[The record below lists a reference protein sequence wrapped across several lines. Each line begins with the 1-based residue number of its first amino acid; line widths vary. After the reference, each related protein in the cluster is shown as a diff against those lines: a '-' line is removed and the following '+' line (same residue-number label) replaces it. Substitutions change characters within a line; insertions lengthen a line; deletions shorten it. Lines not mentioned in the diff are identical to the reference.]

1 MAEPDDKAFL
11 KKYGTYKPQTT
22 SVPVATIRPVIS
34 FESAEES
41 AARQADEQRKKSEE
55 TRQENTARLAQEAA
69 DRAARG
75 EPLAIEE
82 KKRSA
87 FESLFSKYEGDAR
100 VQKYQKVLPIY
111 DAMLTVASRP
121 NPSKADDNILITQFS
136 KIKDPTTG
144 VLGGEFET
152 SKDVQTLFDKYR
164 TDLQGLYDPETGF
177 VSPEARKQFIRAT
190 KDLVASDRTAYTS
203 ARSRYSQVAKT
214 PLYGLNPAEVI
225 GEDFANAYAPEVRS
239 KYIAL
244 MGGEPEAGEKGVPGL
259 QVAQGDRIAT
269 DRDIEI
275 ASLLQ
280 GAWQS
285 GKSIDEI
292 NALTIQLGT
301 EPLPPETIEALQ
313 TDPNRQIRFTPN
325 RSGVREGAG
334 PGMGS
339 AAAAGAVRGFFGNV
353 AEEAL
358 SVVSPEAA
366 AKLQAAG
373 EFAQEQY
380 PITTMAGEVVGGALS
395 PLSRVG
401 PGGTILGEAVR
412 GGIYGGIYGAGEP
425 APDAGILERALP
437 AVVGLTTGAGT
448 GALAQRF
455 LGGGGNVTPA
465 AGQAPVGGIMPEVPT
480 GAVSTAAEESALSQR
495 INDIQTQLRNGVGS
509 PELEQEA
516 LALSRQLRD
525 LQTPEYMRPG
535 YVQPPREP
543 LPMSEPT
550 VASSTSEEAILSQRL
565 RGIQDELQT
574 GVGSPQLEQES
585 LAIARRLRWLQTPDY
600 MKVGAVEPPPIPSAT
615 PSAAGMTAPVAAA
628 APEQAAAEL
637 GTLINKASGTGGAAK
652 NAQIKLAEQAQIN
665 PEAKAAAERLGIDVP
680 ADVFSD
686 NPQVR
691 AAIGLTRSLAGSE
704 AEAGFRSAVTNA
716 VDQAD
721 NIMREFDAQFVEG
734 AIAPGVVSQRVKDS
748 LTTTRKALND
758 QADEIYKRVDT
769 LVPKQTIVQMDNLRD
784 ELAVIVSE
792 VGEKGLTASEKGLMA
807 LVKSKEPIKYGRL
820 AREKSQIGKALKRQE
835 STYGSLDEATL
846 KRLYAALSKD
856 QLDNVG
862 RVAGEE
868 VRRELRG
875 ANLIYAKERALGDRI
890 VNAFGADLEGGIANK
905 MRSAITSGAKGEAGD
920 FARLMKTVPDDLR
933 KEVVATALAS
943 VARSGR
949 GAEKGGFGFSEFAD
963 IYPKLRANPQVYKE
977 IAQALGPKAS
987 DTLRDLYQVSKR
999 ITEARANVLT
1009 TGKANQ
1015 ALVESLNAEGLIARI
1030 MDSTMAKRAVGAAAG
1045 MGGPIVG
1052 AVMPDIMQ
1060 AMTKGNPDAIR
1071 AAGKMFS
1078 SPEFQ
1083 VLLNDVATKGD
1094 ASERAINQV
1103 SMSKPFR
1110 SFIATVGIAGNK
1122 AKDYLMNVAKSAPT
1136 VSTSVLATETTGP
1149 ETPMAAPTVAMPQ

>member
-11 KKYGTYKPQTT
+11 KKYGGYQPESR
-22 SVPVATIRPVIS
+22 SVPVSTIRPIIGG
-34 FESAEES
+34 ESPEAA
-41 AARQADEQRKKSEE
+41 AARRASEQRAAAGE
-55 TRQENTARLAQEAA
+55 TREQESARLAQEAA

-75 EPLAIEE
+75 E
-82 KKRSA
+82 KRDIAAKEFSQIG
-87 FESLFSKYEGDAR
+87 SLRTEFLGIPEVKEFR
-100 VQKYQKVLPIY
+100 QVQNATRQIIDL
-111 DAMLTVASRP
+111 
-121 NPSKADDNILITQFS
+121 
-136 KIKDPTTG
+136 
-144 VLGGEFET
+144 T
-152 SKDVQTLFDKYR
+152 SKGTPIGNIGSVFSLMKILDPGSTVREGEAASVQNAAGVPDRFRNAYNKLLSGEGLSQSQR
-164 TDLQGLYDPETGF
+164 TDMAD
-177 VSPEARKQFIRAT
+177 V
-190 KDLVASDRTAYTS
+190 
-203 ARSRYSQVAKT
+203 ARSIYNQRLTGYNSLAET
-214 PLYGLNPAEVI
+214 YRGLMTDQGADPDKQ
-225 GEDFANAYAPEVRS
+225 G
-239 KYIAL
+239 IAL
-244 MGGEPEAGEKGVPGL
+244 ATPYEIKMAAAAQDGTKGVPAL
-259 QVAQGDRIAT
+259 QIAEGDRIAT

-280 GAWQS
+280 GAWRS
-285 GKSIDEI
+285 GKTIDEV
-292 NALTIQLGT
+292 NALAIELGT
-301 EPLPPETIEALQ
+301 EPLPPATIQALQ
-313 TDPNRQIRFTPN
+313 SDTARQIRFTPN

-339 AAAAGAVRGFFGNV
+339 ALAAGSIRGLTGNL

-358 SVVSPEAA
+358 ALADPAAA

-373 EFAQEQY
+373 EFAQQRY
-380 PITTMAGEVVGGALS
+380 PLTTMAGEAIGGALS

-401 PGGTILGEAVR
+401 PGGTILGEAIR
-412 GGIYGGIYGAGEP
+412 GGIYGGLYGGGEA

-455 LGGGGNVTPA
+455 LGGGGNVAPA
-465 AGQAPVGGIMPEVPT
+465 ISEPPVGGIIPEVPT
-480 GAVSTAAEESALSQR
+480 GAAMAAPA
-495 INDIQTQLRNGVGS
+495 
-509 PELEQEA
+509 
-516 LALSRQLRD
+516 
-525 LQTPEYMRPG
+525 
-535 YVQPPREP
+535 
-543 LPMSEPT
+543 
-550 VASSTSEEAILSQRL
+550 EAI
-565 RGIQDELQT
+565 
-574 GVGSPQLEQES
+574 V
-585 LAIARRLRWLQTPDY
+585 
-600 MKVGAVEPPPIPSAT
+600 PPI
-615 PSAAGMTAPVAAA
+615 AGA
-628 APEQAAAEL
+628 APEAAAVEL
-637 GTLINKASGTGGAAK
+637 GTLINKASGTGAGAR
-652 NAQIKLAEQAQIN
+652 NAQIKLAEEAQIN

-691 AAIGLTRSLAGSE
+691 AAVGLTRSLAGSE
-704 AEAGFRSAVTNA
+704 AEAGFKSAVTNA

-748 LTTTRKALND
+748 LTTTRAELNK
-758 QADEIYKRVDT
+758 QAGDIYKKVDES
-769 LVPKQTIVQMDNLRD
+769 VPKQTPVQLDNLFNTLTD
-784 ELAVIVSE
+784 IAGE
-792 VGEKGLTASEKGLMA
+792 VGQEGMTAPERKLLSLFQTGEAGA
-807 LVKSKEPIKYGRL
+807 GDITYGRL
-820 AREKSQIGKALKRQE
+820 IREKNLIGKALKRQE
-835 STYGSLDEATL
+835 SPYGSMDEATL
-846 KRLYAALSKD
+846 KRLYAALATD

-868 VRRELRG
+868 VRRDLRG

-890 VNAFGADLEGGIANK
+890 INAFGTDLEGGIANK

-943 VARSGR
+943 VSRSAR

-963 IYPKLRANPQVYKE
+963 IYPKLRANPQVYKQIVE
-977 IAQALGPKAS
+977 TLGPKAS

-1030 MDSTMAKRAVGAAAG
+1030 MSSTAAKRAVGGATGFIPGAG
-1045 MGGPIVG
+1045 LI
-1052 AVMPDIMQ
+1052 MPDIMD
-1060 AMTKGNPDAIR
+1060 AMSKGNPDAVR

-1094 ASERAINQV
+1094 ASDRAINQV

-1110 SFIATVGIAGNK
+1110 AFMDTIGIAGSK
-1122 AKDYLMNVAKSAPT
+1122 AKDYLKNVAKSTPA

-1149 ETPMAAPTVAMPQ
+1149 EAPMAAPTVEMP

>member
-1 MAEPDDKAFL
+1 LEINMAQENPFDEFDNEPIK
-11 KKYGTYKPQTT
+11 
-22 SVPVATIRPVIS
+22 SVPIRSIKPITLGETPEAV
-34 FESAEES
+34 
-41 AARQADEQRKKSEE
+41 AARQAREGREVSEE
-55 TRQENTARLAQEAA
+55 IRQESAEARAGRQEAT
-69 DRAARG
+69 G
-75 EPLAIEE
+75 LEE

-190 KDLVASDRTAYTS
+190 KDLVASDRTAYNA
-203 ARSRYSQVAKT
+203 ARSRYSQVAQT
-214 PLYGLNPAEVI
+214 PLYKLNPAEVI
-225 GEDFANAYAPEVRS
+225 GEDFANTYAPEVRS

-244 MGGEPEAGEKGVPGL
+244 MGGEAEAGEKGVPGL

-401 PGGTILGEAVR
+401 PGGTIAGEAVR
-412 GGIYGGIYGAGEP
+412 GGIYGGIYGAGEA

-455 LGGGGNVTPA
+455 LGGGGNVAPTPD
-465 AGQAPVGGIMPEVPT
+465 GGVVPPVMGITPEVPT
-480 GAVSTAAEESALSQR
+480 AGIA
-495 INDIQTQLRNGVGS
+495 
-509 PELEQEA
+509 PEV
-516 LALSRQLRD
+516 
-525 LQTPEYMRPG
+525 P
-535 YVQPPREP
+535 
-543 LPMSEPT
+543 
-550 VASSTSEEAILSQRL
+550 
-565 RGIQDELQT
+565 
-574 GVGSPQLEQES
+574 
-585 LAIARRLRWLQTPDY
+585 
-600 MKVGAVEPPPIPSAT
+600 
-615 PSAAGMTAPVAAA
+615 AAGRAAPVEAAAPPVAAV
-628 APEQAAAEL
+628 APEEAAAEL
-637 GTLINKASGTGGAAK
+637 GTLINKASSTGAGAK

-704 AEAGFRSAVTNA
+704 AEAGFRTSVSNA

-748 LTTTRKALND
+748 LTTTRKELND
-758 QADEIYKRVDT
+758 QAGEIYKRVDT
-769 LVPKQTIVQMDNLRD
+769 LVPKQTPVQMNNLRD

-792 VGEKGLTASEKGLMA
+792 VGEKGMTAPEKSLMGLVA
-807 LVKSKEPIKYGRL
+807 SKEPITYGRL

-846 KRLYAALSKD
+846 KRLYAALSRD

-890 VNAFGADLEGGIANK
+890 VNAFGTDLEGGIANK
-905 MRSAITSGAKGEAGD
+905 MRTAITSGAKGEAGD

-933 KEVVATALAS
+933 KEVVATALGS
-943 VARSGR
+943 VIRSSR
-949 GAEKGGFGFSEFAD
+949 GAEKGGFGFSEFSD

-977 IAQALGPKAS
+977 IVQALGPKAS

-1015 ALVESLNAEGLIARI
+1015 SLVESLNAEGLIARI
-1030 MDSTMAKRAVGAAAG
+1030 MDSTMAKRAVGAVAG

-1083 VLLNDVATKGD
+1083 GLLNDVATKGD
-1094 ASERAINQV
+1094 APDRAINKV

-1110 SFIATVGIAGNK
+1110 DFISTIGIKGDK
-1122 AKDYLMNVAKSAPT
+1122 AKDYLMNVVKSAPA
-1136 VSTSVLATETTGP
+1136 VSAPVLATEAVGP
-1149 ETPMAAPTVAMPQ
+1149 EATLAPPTVEMPQ

>member
-34 FESAEES
+34 FESEEE
-41 AARQADEQRKKSEE
+41 ATTRRAGEQRAAASE
-55 TRQENTARLAQEAA
+55 TREEERLRLAQEAE

-203 ARSRYSQVAKT
+203 ARSRYSQVAQT

-455 LGGGGNVTPA
+455 LGGGGSVAPA
-465 AGQAPVGGIMPEVPT
+465 PDGGVVPPVMGITPEVPT
-480 GAVSTAAEESALSQR
+480 AGIV
-495 INDIQTQLRNGVGS
+495 
-509 PELEQEA
+509 PEV
-516 LALSRQLRD
+516 
-525 LQTPEYMRPG
+525 P
-535 YVQPPREP
+535 
-543 LPMSEPT
+543 
-550 VASSTSEEAILSQRL
+550 
-565 RGIQDELQT
+565 
-574 GVGSPQLEQES
+574 
-585 LAIARRLRWLQTPDY
+585 
-600 MKVGAVEPPPIPSAT
+600 
-615 PSAAGMTAPVAAA
+615 AAGMAAPVEAVAPPVAAA
-628 APEQAAAEL
+628 APEEAAAEL

-748 LTTTRKALND
+748 LTTTRKELND

-1110 SFIATVGIAGNK
+1110 SFIATVGVAGSK
-1122 AKDYLMNVAKSAPT
+1122 AKDYLKNVVKSAPA
-1136 VSTSVLATETTGP
+1136 TSASVVATETTGP
-1149 ETPMAAPTVAMPQ
+1149 ETPMAAPTVEMPQ

>member
-11 KKYGTYKPQTT
+11 KKYGGYQPETR
-22 SVPVATIRPVIS
+22 SVPVSTIRPIIGG
-34 FESAEES
+34 ESPEAAAARRAEEG
-41 AARQADEQRKKSEE
+41 RKVAGE
-55 TRQENTARLAQEAA
+55 TRDEERLRLAQEAE

-177 VSPEARKQFIRAT
+177 VSPQARQQFIRAT

-203 ARSRYSQVAKT
+203 ARSRYSQVAQT

-244 MGGEPEAGEKGVPGL
+244 MGGEPESGEKGVAAL

-301 EPLPPETIEALQ
+301 EPLPPSTIEALQ
-313 TDPNRQIRFTPN
+313 SDPNRQIRFTPN
-325 RSGVREGAG
+325 RSGVREGSASEMG
-334 PGMGS
+334 IGS
-339 AAAAGAVRGFFGNV
+339 ALAAGAVRGFFGNL

-373 EFAQEQY
+373 EAAEQQR
-380 PITTMAGEVVGGALS
+380 PFETFVGEAVSGALS
-395 PLSRVG
+395 PLGRIG
-401 PGGTILGEAVR
+401 PGGTIAGEALR
-412 GGIYGGIYGAGEP
+412 GGIYGGLYGAGEA

-455 LGGGGNVTPA
+455 LGGGGNVAPA
-465 AGQAPVGGIMPEVPT
+465 PDGGVVPPVMGIMPEVPT
-480 GAVSTAAEESALSQR
+480 AGIV
-495 INDIQTQLRNGVGS
+495 
-509 PELEQEA
+509 PEV
-516 LALSRQLRD
+516 
-525 LQTPEYMRPG
+525 P
-535 YVQPPREP
+535 
-543 LPMSEPT
+543 
-550 VASSTSEEAILSQRL
+550 
-565 RGIQDELQT
+565 
-574 GVGSPQLEQES
+574 
-585 LAIARRLRWLQTPDY
+585 
-600 MKVGAVEPPPIPSAT
+600 
-615 PSAAGMTAPVAAA
+615 AAGMAAPVEAVAPPVAAA
-628 APEQAAAEL
+628 APEEAAAEL

-704 AEAGFRSAVTNA
+704 AEAGFKTAVTNA

-758 QADEIYKRVDT
+758 QAGEIYKRVDT
-769 LVPKQTIVQMDNLRD
+769 LVPKQTPVQMNNLRD
-784 ELAVIVSE
+784 ELAVIASE
-792 VGEKGLTASEKGLMA
+792 VGEKGMTASEKGLMA
-807 LVKSKEPIKYGRL
+807 LVASKEPITYGRL
-820 AREKSQIGKALKRQE
+820 AREKSQIGKAMKRQE

-846 KRLYAALSKD
+846 KRLYAALSRD

-890 VNAFGADLEGGIANK
+890 VNAFGTDLEGGIANK

-999 ITEARANVLT
+999 ITEARANVIT

-1030 MDSTMAKRAVGAAAG
+1030 MDSTMAKRAVGAAAS

-1052 AVMPDIMQ
+1052 AAMPDIMQ

-1122 AKDYLMNVAKSAPT
+1122 AKEYLMNVAKSAPA
-1136 VSTSVLATETTGP
+1136 VSTSVLATEATGP
-1149 ETPMAAPTVAMPQ
+1149 EATLAPPTVEMPQ

>member
-11 KKYGTYKPQTT
+11 KKYGGYKPEPTN
-22 SVPVATIRPVIS
+22 VPVSAIKPFIS
-34 FESAEES
+34 GESPEAAAARRAEEGRQAAEEGRQISAEER
-41 AARQADEQRKKSEE
+41 AG
-55 TRQENTARLAQEAA
+55 RQEVKGIESEK
-69 DRAARG
+69 RA
-75 EPLAIEE
+75 
-82 KKRSA
+82 A
-87 FESLFSKYEGDAR
+87 FESLFKQYEGDAR

-190 KDLVASDRTAYTS
+190 KDLVASDRTAYTA
-203 ARSRYSQVAKT
+203 ARSRYSQVAQT
-214 PLYGLNPAEVI
+214 PLYKLNPDEVI
-225 GEDFANAYAPEVRS
+225 GQDFANTYAPEVRS

-292 NALTIQLGT
+292 NALTVQLGT

-412 GGIYGGIYGAGEP
+412 GGVYGGIYGAGEA

-455 LGGGGNVTPA
+455 LGGGGNVAPAPDGGVVPPVMGMTPEVPA
-465 AGQAPVGGIMPEVPT
+465 AGIVPEVP
-480 GAVSTAAEESALSQR
+480 
-495 INDIQTQLRNGVGS
+495 
-509 PELEQEA
+509 
-516 LALSRQLRD
+516 
-525 LQTPEYMRPG
+525 
-535 YVQPPREP
+535 
-543 LPMSEPT
+543 
-550 VASSTSEEAILSQRL
+550 
-565 RGIQDELQT
+565 
-574 GVGSPQLEQES
+574 
-585 LAIARRLRWLQTPDY
+585 
-600 MKVGAVEPPPIPSAT
+600 
-615 PSAAGMTAPVAAA
+615 AAGMAAPVEAVAPPVATA
-628 APEQAAAEL
+628 APEEAAAEL
-637 GTLINKASGTGGAAK
+637 GTLINKASGTSAGAK

-704 AEAGFRSAVTNA
+704 AEAGFRTSVSKA

-758 QADEIYKRVDT
+758 QAGEIYKRVDT
-769 LVPKQTIVQMDNLRD
+769 LVPKQTPVQMNNLRD
-784 ELAVIVSE
+784 ELAVIASE
-792 VGEKGLTASEKGLMA
+792 VGEKGMTASEKGLMA
-807 LVKSKEPIKYGRL
+807 LVASKEPITYGRL
-820 AREKSQIGKALKRQE
+820 AREKSQIGKAMKRQE

-846 KRLYAALSKD
+846 KRLYAALSRD

-999 ITEARANVLT
+999 ITEARANVLS

-1122 AKDYLMNVAKSAPT
+1122 AKDYLMNVAKSAPA
-1136 VSTSVLATETTGP
+1136 VSTSVLATEATGP
-1149 ETPMAAPTVAMPQ
+1149 EATLAPPTVEMPQ

>member
-1 MAEPDDKAFL
+1 MANPNDEAFL
-11 KKYGTYKPQTT
+11 RKYGTYDPQETTVPIRTIKP
-22 SVPVATIRPVIS
+22 IS
-34 FESAEES
+34 LGESPEEAAARRAEEG
-41 AARQADEQRKKSEE
+41 RKVSGE
-55 TRQENTARLAQEAA
+55 TREEERLRLSREAEE
-69 DRAARG
+69 RAARG
-75 EPLAIEE
+75 EGRDIQAT
-82 KKRSA
+82 KRSG
-87 FESLFSKYEGDAR
+87 FESLFKQYESDAR

-177 VSPEARKQFIRAT
+177 VSSEARKQFIRAT
-190 KDLVASDRTAYTS
+190 KDLVASDRTAYNA
-203 ARSRYSQVAKT
+203 ARSRYSQVAQT
-214 PLYGLNPAEVI
+214 PLYGLNPTEVI
-225 GEDFANAYAPEVRS
+225 GEDFANTYAPGVRS

-244 MGGEPEAGEKGVPGL
+244 MGGESANGEKGVPAL
-259 QVAQGDRIAT
+259 QVAEGDRIST

-285 GKSIDEI
+285 GKSIDEV
-292 NALTIQLGT
+292 NALAIQLGT
-301 EPLPPETIEALQ
+301 EPLPPETIQALQ
-313 TDPNRQIRFTPN
+313 SDPNRQIRWTPN
-325 RSGVREGAG
+325 RSGIREGSASQMG
-334 PGMGS
+334 TGS
-339 AAAAGAVRGFFGNV
+339 ALAAGAVRGFTGNL

-358 SVVSPEAA
+358 SIVSPEAA

-373 EFAQEQY
+373 EAAQQEA
-380 PITTMAGEVVGGALS
+380 PLTTMAGEVIGGALS
-395 PLSRVG
+395 PLSRIG
-401 PGGTILGEAVR
+401 PAGTITGEAVR
-412 GGIYGGIYGAGEP
+412 GGIYGGLYGAGEA

-455 LGGGGNVTPA
+455 LGGGGNVAPTPDGGVVPPVMGITPEVPA
-465 AGQAPVGGIMPEVPT
+465 AGITPEVPAT
-480 GAVSTAAEESALSQR
+480 GMAAP
-495 INDIQTQLRNGVGS
+495 V
-509 PELEQEA
+509 EA
-516 LALSRQLRD
+516 
-525 LQTPEYMRPG
+525 
-535 YVQPPREP
+535 
-543 LPMSEPT
+543 
-550 VASSTSEEAILSQRL
+550 
-565 RGIQDELQT
+565 
-574 GVGSPQLEQES
+574 
-585 LAIARRLRWLQTPDY
+585 
-600 MKVGAVEPPPIPSAT
+600 
-615 PSAAGMTAPVAAA
+615 AAPPVAAV
-628 APEQAAAEL
+628 APEEAAAEL
-637 GTLINKASGTGGAAK
+637 GTLINKASGTGGRAK

-704 AEAGFRSAVTNA
+704 AEAGFRTAVSNA

-758 QADEIYKRVDT
+758 QAGEIYKRVDAA
-769 LVPKQTIVQMDNLRD
+769 VPKQTPVQMDNLFKTLT
-784 ELAVIVSE
+784 EIAGE
-792 VGEKGLTASEKGLMA
+792 VGQDGMTTQEKNLLRLFQTGEAGGGDIT
-807 LVKSKEPIKYGRL
+807 YGRL
-820 AREKSQIGKALKRQE
+820 IREKNLIGKALKRQE
-835 STYGSLDEATL
+835 SPYGSMDEATL
-846 KRLYAALSKD
+846 KRLYAALASD
-856 QLDNVG
+856 QLDNVS

-868 VRRELRG
+868 VRRDLRA

-890 VNAFGADLEGGIANK
+890 VNAFGTDLEGGIANK
-905 MRSAITSGAKGEAGD
+905 MRSAITSGAKGEAAD

-933 KEVVATALAS
+933 KEVVATALTS
-943 VARSGR
+943 VTRSTR

-977 IAQALGPKAS
+977 IVQALGPKAS

-1015 ALVESLNAEGLIARI
+1015 ALVESLNAEGIIARI
-1030 MDSTMAKRAVGAAAG
+1030 MGSTAGKRAVGGAMGFVPGAG
-1045 MGGPIVG
+1045 L
-1052 AVMPDIMQ
+1052 VMPEIME
-1060 AMTKGNPDAIR
+1060 AMSRGNPDAIR

-1083 VLLNDVATKGD
+1083 GLLNDVATKGD
-1094 ASERAINQV
+1094 APDRAINMV

-1110 SFIATVGIAGNK
+1110 DFISTIGIKGDK
-1122 AKDYLMNVAKSAPT
+1122 AKDYLMNVVKSAPAVT
-1136 VSTSVLATETTGP
+1136 APVLATEAVGP
-1149 ETPMAAPTVAMPQ
+1149 EATLAPPTVEMPQ

>member
-1 MAEPDDKAFL
+1 MATPDDAAFE
-11 KKYGTYKPQTT
+11 KEFGSYKPATT
-22 SVPVATIRPVIS
+22 SVPIRTIRPIIGG
-34 FESAEES
+34 ESAEAA
-41 AARQADEQRKKSEE
+41 AARRAEEGRKVAGE
-55 TRQENTARLAQEAA
+55 TREEERLRLAQEAE

-190 KDLVASDRTAYTS
+190 KDLVASDRTAYTA
-203 ARSRYSQVAKT
+203 ARNRYSQVAQT
-214 PLYGLNPAEVI
+214 SLYKLNPAEVI
-225 GEDFANAYAPEVRS
+225 GEDFANTYAPKVRS

-244 MGGEPEAGEKGVPGL
+244 MGGEAEAGEKGVPGL

-373 EFAQEQY
+373 EFAPEQY
-380 PITTMAGEVVGGALS
+380 PITTLAGEVVGGALS

-412 GGIYGGIYGAGEP
+412 GGVYGGIYGAGEP
-425 APDAGILERALP
+425 APDAGIMERVLP

-455 LGGGGNVTPA
+455 LGGGSNVAPA
-465 AGQAPVGGIMPEVPT
+465 TDGGVAPPVMGITPEVPT
-480 GAVSTAAEESALSQR
+480 A
-495 INDIQTQLRNGVGS
+495 GVV
-509 PELEQEA
+509 PEV
-516 LALSRQLRD
+516 
-525 LQTPEYMRPG
+525 P
-535 YVQPPREP
+535 
-543 LPMSEPT
+543 
-550 VASSTSEEAILSQRL
+550 
-565 RGIQDELQT
+565 
-574 GVGSPQLEQES
+574 
-585 LAIARRLRWLQTPDY
+585 
-600 MKVGAVEPPPIPSAT
+600 
-615 PSAAGMTAPVAAA
+615 AAGMAAPVEAA
-628 APEQAAAEL
+628 APPVVAVAPEEAAAEL

-665 PEAKAAAERLGIDVP
+665 SEAKAAAERLGIDVP

-704 AEAGFRSAVTNA
+704 AEAGFRTSVSNA

-758 QADEIYKRVDT
+758 QAGEIYKRVDT

-792 VGEKGLTASEKGLMA
+792 VGEKGLTASEEKLMA

-846 KRLYAALSKD
+846 KRLYAALSRD

-890 VNAFGADLEGGIANK
+890 VNAFGTDLEGGIANK

-1094 ASERAINQV
+1094 ASERSINQV

-1122 AKDYLMNVAKSAPT
+1122 AKDYLMNVAKSAPA
-1136 VSTSVLATETTGP
+1136 VSTSVLATEATGP
-1149 ETPMAAPTVAMPQ
+1149 EATLAPPTVEMPQ

>member
-11 KKYGTYKPQTT
+11 KKYGGYQPETRN
-22 SVPVATIRPVIS
+22 VPVSTIRPIIGG
-34 FESAEES
+34 ESPEAA
-41 AARQADEQRKKSEE
+41 AARQAKEGREVSEE
-55 TRQENTARLAQEAA
+55 IRQESAEARAGRQEAS
-69 DRAARG
+69 G
-75 EPLAIEE
+75 LEE

-87 FESLFSKYEGDAR
+87 FESLFKQYEGDAR

-152 SKDVQTLFDKYR
+152 SKDVQTLFDKYK
-164 TDLQGLYDPETGF
+164 TDLQGLYNPETGF

-190 KDLVASDRTAYTS
+190 KDLVASDRTAYTA

-214 PLYGLNPAEVI
+214 PLYDLNPAEVI
-225 GEDFANAYAPEVRS
+225 GEDFANTYAPEVRS

-244 MGGEPEAGEKGVPGL
+244 MGGAQEAGAKGVPAL
-259 QVAQGDRIAT
+259 QVAEGDRIAT

-301 EPLPPETIEALQ
+301 EPLPPATIEALQ
-313 TDPNRQIRFTPN
+313 SDPNRQIRFTPN
-325 RSGVREGAG
+325 RSGVREGADSEMG
-334 PGMGS
+334 IGS
-339 AAAAGAVRGFFGNV
+339 ALAAGAVRGFTGNL

-358 SVVSPEAA
+358 AVVSPEAA

-373 EFAQEQY
+373 EAAEQQR
-380 PITTMAGEVVGGALS
+380 PLETFIGEAVSGALS
-395 PLSRVG
+395 PLGRIG
-401 PGGTILGEAVR
+401 PGGTIAGEAVR
-412 GGIYGGIYGAGEP
+412 GGIYGGLYGAGEA
-425 APDAGILERALP
+425 APDAAIMERVLP

-455 LGGGGNVTPA
+455 LGGGGNVAPA
-465 AGQAPVGGIMPEVPT
+465 LDGGAVPPVMGVTPEVPT
-480 GAVSTAAEESALSQR
+480 AGLV
-495 INDIQTQLRNGVGS
+495 
-509 PELEQEA
+509 PEV
-516 LALSRQLRD
+516 
-525 LQTPEYMRPG
+525 P
-535 YVQPPREP
+535 
-543 LPMSEPT
+543 
-550 VASSTSEEAILSQRL
+550 
-565 RGIQDELQT
+565 
-574 GVGSPQLEQES
+574 
-585 LAIARRLRWLQTPDY
+585 
-600 MKVGAVEPPPIPSAT
+600 
-615 PSAAGMTAPVAAA
+615 AAGMAAPVESVAPPVAAV
-628 APEQAAAEL
+628 APEEAAAEL

-704 AEAGFRSAVTNA
+704 AEAGFRTAVTNA

-758 QADEIYKRVDT
+758 QAGEIYKRVDT
-769 LVPKQTIVQMDNLRD
+769 LVPKQTPVQMNNLRD
-784 ELAVIVSE
+784 ELAVIASE
-792 VGEKGLTASEKGLMA
+792 VGEKGMTASEKGLMA
-807 LVKSKEPIKYGRL
+807 LVASKEPITYGRL
-820 AREKSQIGKALKRQE
+820 AREKSQIGKAMKRQE

-846 KRLYAALSKD
+846 KRLYAALSRD

-1094 ASERAINQV
+1094 ASDRAINQV

-1110 SFIATVGIAGNK
+1110 SFIATIGVKGDK
-1122 AKDYLMNVAKSAPT
+1122 AKDYLMNVVKSAPA
-1136 VSTSVLATETTGP
+1136 VSTSVLATEATGP
-1149 ETPMAAPTVAMPQ
+1149 EATLAPPTVEMPQ

>member
-1 MAEPDDKAFL
+1 MAQENPFDEFDNEPIK
-11 KKYGTYKPQTT
+11 
-22 SVPVATIRPVIS
+22 SVPIRSIKPITLGETPEAV
-34 FESAEES
+34 
-41 AARQADEQRKKSEE
+41 AARQAREGREVSEE
-55 TRQENTARLAQEAA
+55 IRQESAEARAGRQEAKGIESER
-69 DRAARG
+69 RA
-75 EPLAIEE
+75 
-82 KKRSA
+82 A
-87 FESLFSKYEGDAR
+87 FESLFKQYEGDAR

-190 KDLVASDRTAYTS
+190 KDLVASDRTAYNA
-203 ARSRYSQVAKT
+203 ARSRYSQVAQT
-214 PLYGLNPAEVI
+214 PLYKLNPVEVI
-225 GEDFANAYAPEVRS
+225 GEDFANTYAPEVRS

-244 MGGEPEAGEKGVPGL
+244 MGGEQGAGEKGVPAL
-259 QVAQGDRIAT
+259 QVAEGDRIAT

-313 TDPNRQIRFTPN
+313 SDPNRQIRFTPN

-401 PGGTILGEAVR
+401 PGGTIAGEALR
-412 GGIYGGIYGAGEP
+412 GGIYGGLYGAGEA

-437 AVVGLTTGAGT
+437 TVVGLTTGAGT

-455 LGGGGNVTPA
+455 LGGGGTVAQPVSA
-465 AGQAPVGGIMPEVPT
+465 IDEEVALGQR
-480 GAVSTAAEESALSQR
+480 LSELQKAMR
-495 INDIQTQLRNGVGS
+495 EGVGS
-509 PELEQEA
+509 PELEAEA
-516 LALSRQLRD
+516 LD
-525 LQTPEYMRPG
+525 
-535 YVQPPREP
+535 V
-543 LPMSEPT
+543 
-550 VASSTSEEAILSQRL
+550 
-565 RGIQDELQT
+565 
-574 GVGSPQLEQES
+574 
-585 LAIARRLRWLQTPDY
+585 ARRLRAVQQPSY
-600 MKVGAVEPPPIPSAT
+600 MAPT
-615 PSAAGMTAPVAAA
+615 AAGMAAPIEAAAPPVAAV
-628 APEQAAAEL
+628 APEEAAAEL
-637 GTLINKASGTGGAAK
+637 GTLINKASGTSGAAK
-652 NAQIKLAEQAQIN
+652 NAQIKIAEQAQIN

-704 AEAGFRSAVTNA
+704 AEAGFRTAVSNA

-758 QADEIYKRVDT
+758 QAGEIYKRVDAA
-769 LVPKQTIVQMDNLRD
+769 VPKQTPVQLDNLFTTLTD
-784 ELAVIVSE
+784 IAGE
-792 VGEKGLTASEKGLMA
+792 VGQEGMTAPEKKLLA
-807 LVKSKEPIKYGRL
+807 LFQTGEAGGGDITYGRL
-820 AREKSQIGKALKRQE
+820 IREKNLIGKALKRQE
-835 STYGSLDEATL
+835 SPYGSMDEATL
-846 KRLYAALSKD
+846 KRLYAALASD
-856 QLDNVG
+856 QLDNVS

-890 VNAFGADLEGGIANK
+890 VNAFGTDLEGGIANK

-943 VARSGR
+943 VTRSTR

-977 IAQALGPKAS
+977 IVQALGPKAS

-1015 ALVESLNAEGLIARI
+1015 ALVESLNAEGIIARI
-1030 MDSTMAKRAVGAAAG
+1030 MGSTTAKRAVGAMAG
-1045 MGGPIVG
+1045 FGGPITG
-1052 AVMPDIMQ
+1052 AVMPDIMD
-1060 AMTKGNPDAIR
+1060 AMSKGNPDAIR

-1083 VLLNDVATKGD
+1083 GLLNDVATKGD
-1094 ASERAINQV
+1094 APDRAINKV

-1110 SFIATVGIAGNK
+1110 DFISTIGIKGDK
-1122 AKDYLMNVAKSAPT
+1122 AKDYLMNVVKSAPAVT
-1136 VSTSVLATETTGP
+1136 APVLATEAVGP
-1149 ETPMAAPTVAMPQ
+1149 EATLAPPTVEMPQ

>member
-1 MAEPDDKAFL
+1 MATPDDAAFE
-11 KKYGTYKPQTT
+11 KEFGSYKPAATT
-22 SVPVATIRPVIS
+22 VPIRTIRPIIGG
-34 FESAEES
+34 ESPEAAAARRAEEG
-41 AARQADEQRKKSEE
+41 RKVAGE
-55 TRQENTARLAQEAA
+55 TRDEERLRLAQEAEE
-69 DRAARG
+69 RAARG

-87 FESLFSKYEGDAR
+87 FESLFKQYEGDAR

-190 KDLVASDRTAYTS
+190 KDLVASDRTAYTA

-214 PLYGLNPAEVI
+214 PLYDLNPVEVI
-225 GEDFANAYAPEVRS
+225 GEDFANTYAPEVRS

-244 MGGEPEAGEKGVPGL
+244 MGGAQEAGAKGVPAL
-259 QVAQGDRIAT
+259 QVAEGDRIAT

-301 EPLPPETIEALQ
+301 EPLPPATIEALQ
-313 TDPNRQIRFTPN
+313 SDPNRQIRFTPN
-325 RSGVREGAG
+325 RSGVREGADSEMG
-334 PGMGS
+334 IGS
-339 AAAAGAVRGFFGNV
+339 ALAAGAVRGFTGNL

-358 SVVSPEAA
+358 AVVSPEAA

-373 EFAQEQY
+373 EAAEQQR
-380 PITTMAGEVVGGALS
+380 PLETFIGEAVSGALS
-395 PLSRVG
+395 PLGRIG
-401 PGGTILGEAVR
+401 PGGTIAGEAVR
-412 GGIYGGIYGAGEP
+412 GGIYGGLYGAGEA

-455 LGGGGNVTPA
+455 LGGGGNVAPA
-465 AGQAPVGGIMPEVPT
+465 PDGGVAPPVMGITPEVPT
-480 GAVSTAAEESALSQR
+480 AGIV
-495 INDIQTQLRNGVGS
+495 
-509 PELEQEA
+509 PEV
-516 LALSRQLRD
+516 
-525 LQTPEYMRPG
+525 P
-535 YVQPPREP
+535 
-543 LPMSEPT
+543 
-550 VASSTSEEAILSQRL
+550 
-565 RGIQDELQT
+565 
-574 GVGSPQLEQES
+574 
-585 LAIARRLRWLQTPDY
+585 
-600 MKVGAVEPPPIPSAT
+600 
-615 PSAAGMTAPVAAA
+615 AAGMAAPIEAVAPPVAAA
-628 APEQAAAEL
+628 APEEAAAEL

-704 AEAGFRSAVTNA
+704 AEAGFRSAVTKA

-748 LTTTRKALND
+748 LTTTRKELND
-758 QADEIYKRVDT
+758 QAGEIYKRVDT
-769 LVPKQTIVQMDNLRD
+769 IVPKQTPVQMNNLRD
-784 ELAVIVSE
+784 ELALIVSE
-792 VGEKGLTASEKGLMA
+792 VGEKGMTAPEKKLMA
-807 LVKSKEPIKYGRL
+807 LVASKEPITYGRL
-820 AREKSQIGKALKRQE
+820 GREKSQIGRAQKRQE

-846 KRLYAALSKD
+846 KRLYAALSRD

-862 RVAGEE
+862 RIAGEE

-890 VNAFGADLEGGIANK
+890 VNAFGTDLEGGIANK

-999 ITEARANVLT
+999 ITEARANVIT
-1009 TGKANQ
+1009 TGKSNQ

-1030 MDSTMAKRAVGAAAG
+1030 MESTMAKRAVGAAAS

-1052 AVMPDIMQ
+1052 AAMPDIMQ
-1060 AMTKGNPDAIR
+1060 AMTKGNPDAVR

-1083 VLLNDVATKGD
+1083 ILLNDVATKGD

-1110 SFIATVGIAGNK
+1110 SFIGTVGIAGNK
-1122 AKDYLMNVAKSAPT
+1122 AKDYLMNVVKSAPA
-1136 VSTSVLATETTGP
+1136 VSAGVVATETTGP
-1149 ETPMAAPTVAMPQ
+1149 ETPMAAPTVEMPQ

>member
-1 MAEPDDKAFL
+1 
-11 KKYGTYKPQTT
+11 
-22 SVPVATIRPVIS
+22 
-34 FESAEES
+34 
-41 AARQADEQRKKSEE
+41 
-55 TRQENTARLAQEAA
+55 
-69 DRAARG
+69 
-75 EPLAIEE
+75 
-82 KKRSA
+82 
-87 FESLFSKYEGDAR
+87 
-100 VQKYQKVLPIY
+100 
-111 DAMLTVASRP
+111 MLTVASRP

-190 KDLVASDRTAYTS
+190 KDLVASDRTAYTA

-214 PLYGLNPAEVI
+214 PLYDLNPEEVI
-225 GEDFANAYAPEVRS
+225 GEDFANTYAPEVRS

-244 MGGEPEAGEKGVPGL
+244 MGGEAEAGEKGVPAL

-325 RSGVREGAG
+325 RSGVREGSASQMG
-334 PGMGS
+334 IGS
-339 AAAAGAVRGFFGNV
+339 ALAAGAVRGFTGNL

-358 SVVSPEAA
+358 SVVSKEAA

-373 EFAQEQY
+373 ESAQQQA
-380 PITTMAGEVVGGALS
+380 PVSSFIGEAIGGALS

-401 PGGTILGEAVR
+401 PGGTVLGEAVR
-412 GGIYGGIYGAGEP
+412 GGIYGGLYGAGEA

-448 GALAQRF
+448 GALAQRL
-455 LGGGGNVTPA
+455 LGGGGGAV
-465 AGQAPVGGIMPEVPT
+465 AGEPPVGGMALPPVTGIVPE
-480 GAVSTAAEESALSQR
+480 VSTAGIAAP
-495 INDIQTQLRNGVGS
+495 V
-509 PELEQEA
+509 EA
-516 LALSRQLRD
+516 
-525 LQTPEYMRPG
+525 
-535 YVQPPREP
+535 
-543 LPMSEPT
+543 
-550 VASSTSEEAILSQRL
+550 VA
-565 RGIQDELQT
+565 
-574 GVGSPQLEQES
+574 
-585 LAIARRLRWLQTPDY
+585 
-600 MKVGAVEPPPIPSAT
+600 PPI
-615 PSAAGMTAPVAAA
+615 AAV
-628 APEQAAAEL
+628 APEEAAAEL

-704 AEAGFRSAVTNA
+704 AEAGFRTAVSKA

-748 LTTTRKALND
+748 LTTTRKELND
-758 QADEIYKRVDT
+758 QAGEIYKRVDT
-769 LVPKQTIVQMDNLRD
+769 LVPKQTPVQMNNLRD
-784 ELAVIVSE
+784 ELALIVSE
-792 VGEKGLTASEKGLMA
+792 VGEKGMTAPEKKLMA
-807 LVKSKEPIKYGRL
+807 LVASKEPITYGRL
-820 AREKSQIGKALKRQE
+820 GREKSQIGRAQKRQE

-846 KRLYAALSKD
+846 KRLYAALSRD

-862 RVAGEE
+862 RIAGEE

-890 VNAFGADLEGGIANK
+890 VNAFGTDLEGGIANK
-905 MRSAITSGAKGEAGD
+905 MRSAITSAAKGEAGD

-949 GAEKGGFGFSEFAD
+949 GAEKGGFGFSEFSD

-987 DTLRDLYQVSKR
+987 DTLRNLYQVSKR
-999 ITEARANVLT
+999 ITEARANVIT
-1009 TGKANQ
+1009 TGKSNQ

-1030 MDSTMAKRAVGAAAG
+1030 MESTMAKRAVGAAAS

-1052 AVMPDIMQ
+1052 AAMPDIMQ
-1060 AMTKGNPDAIR
+1060 AMTKGNPDAVR

-1083 VLLNDVATKGD
+1083 ILLNDVATKGD

-1103 SMSKPFR
+1103 SMSEPFR

-1122 AKDYLMNVAKSAPT
+1122 AKDYLMNVVKSAPA
-1136 VSTSVLATETTGP
+1136 VSAGVVATETTGP
-1149 ETPMAAPTVAMPQ
+1149 ETPMAAPTVEMPQ